1 MHVNLSSKDQ
11 QQISK
16 SILEDIINDI
26 TNKDE
31 TLIYSE
37 KSKDP
42 HSDGMDEP
50 PLSADEIDD
59 KELDKELA
67 YDNYEYTKKRKLGVK
82 VAKPIHR
89 NGYHPDS

>member
-1 MHVNLSSKDQ
+1 MSIFLKDR

-16 SILEDIINDI
+16 SILEDIINYI

-42 HSDGMDEP
+42 HSDGMYEP

-59 KELDKELA
+59 KEVDKELA

>member
-1 MHVNLSSKDQ
+1 MKKHIEFLLKDPEK
-11 QQISK
+11 ISK

-26 TNKDE
+26 SNKDE
-31 TLIYSE
+31 TLMY
-37 KSKDP
+37 KRKDP

-50 PLSADEIDD
+50 PLSADEID
-59 KELDKELA
+59 DKELA

-89 NGYHPDS
+89 NGCHPDS

>member
-1 MHVNLSSKDQ
+1 MHVDLSSKDR

-16 SILEDIINDI
+16 SILED
-26 TNKDE
+26 

-42 HSDGMDEP
+42 HLDGMDEP

>member
-1 MHVNLSSKDQ
+1 MHVDLSSKDR

-16 SILEDIINDI
+16 SILED
-26 TNKDE
+26 

-42 HSDGMDEP
+42 HSDGRDEP
-50 PLSADEIDD
+50 TLSADEIDD